1 MSLGLHITATNETEA
16 AAIRDAVDRI
26 LGAAPWTE
34 VELPQRSDS
43 PTRRWAKQ
51 WRRPGSDGL
60 VLGLFAAHVEQAW
73 AARVEKEV
81 DAIAP
86 GAGKRMR
93 VYRREGNLMAILLEL
108 SRAAVS
114 SGGPT
119 RLV

>member
-1 MSLGLHITATNETEA
+1 MSLGLHIAVTNDTEA
-16 AAIRDAVDRI
+16 AAIRDALDRI
-26 LGAAPWTE
+26 LGPAPWTE
-34 VELPQRSDS
+34 VGLPDHEAS

-73 AARVEKEV
+73 AARVEKEI

-108 SRAAVS
+108 SRAAAS
-114 SGGPT
+114 SGGPS
-119 RLV
+119 RSV